1 MYHMAVYPSQC
12 SNYKSNMS
20 TINSKVVAYFSMEYA
35 IDQALKI
42 YSGGLG
48 FLAGSHL
55 RSAFQLNKN
64 IIGIGMLWKHGYYD
78 QERDSNGYMTAS
90 FKNKKFHFLED
101 TGIQFTVN
109 IHDKEVHVRAW
120 FLKPETFNTSPL
132 YLLSTDVPEN
142 DDISRTITQHLYYH
156 NDSTRVAQSIILG
169 IGGGK
174 LLDLLNIEIDTYHLN
189 EAHGIPLAFYL
200 YNKFQNT
207 EVLKSKLVFT
217 THTPE
222 QAGNEERDRNL
233 LSSMR
238 FFDTLSPEKI
248 TEITGQGGQQFNY
261 TLAALRLARK
271 ANAVSKIHGEVVRDM
286 WKNATGICEIIHI
299 TNAQNQLYW
308 QDPVLKSALENSNEE
323 NILKRKKQL
332 KQALFKIVADQTG
345 KILDPDV
352 LTIVWARR
360 FATYKRADLLLRDL
374 QQFTDLVNCTDQ
386 PVQVIWAGKPYPFD
400 DESIAIFHQIQSKT
414 NEFKNVAVLTGYE
427 LALSRLLKEGADIW
441 LNTPKHTREA
451 SGTSG
456 MSAAMNGTINFSIPD
471 GWIPE
476 FAIHNHNAFV
486 IPVAEQEPEN
496 TVIKD
501 QTEMNSMYKILHEQ
515 IIPCYY
521 NDKPRWTTLVMN
533 SMREIIADFD
543 SARMVEEY
551 FEKLY

>member
-1 MYHMAVYPSQC
+1 M
-12 SNYKSNMS
+12 SNQNPH
-20 TINSKVVAYFSMEYA
+20 VAYFSMEYA

-64 IIGIGMLWKHGYYD
+64 LIGIGILWKHGYYD
-78 QERDSNGYMTAS
+78 QERDDNGFMTAS

-120 FLKPETFNTSPL
+120 LLKPDTFNTSPL
-132 YLLSTDVPEN
+132 YLLSTNVPEN
-142 DDISRTITQHLYYH
+142 DEISRTITQHLYYH
-156 NDSTRVAQSIILG
+156 NDSTRIAQSIVLG

-174 LLDLLNIEIDTYHLN
+174 LLDILSIDIDTYHLN
-189 EAHGIPLAFYL
+189 EAHGIPLAFHL
-200 YNKFQNT
+200 YTKFQNT
-207 EVLKSKLVFT
+207 EILKSKLVFT

-233 LSSMR
+233 LASMH
-238 FFDTLSPEKI
+238 FFGMLSPEQI
-248 TEITGQGGQQFNY
+248 IEITGQEGHLFNY
-261 TLAALRLARK
+261 TLAALRLSRK
-271 ANAVSKIHGEVVRDM
+271 ANAVSKIHGDIVRDM
-286 WKNATGICEIIHI
+286 WKDHPNICEITHI

-308 QDPVLKSALENSNEE
+308 QDSALKSALDNNNEE
-323 NILKRKKQL
+323 NIRIRKRKL
-332 KQALFKIVADQTG
+332 KQDLFKTVADQTG
-345 KILDPDV
+345 KLFDPDV

-374 QQFTDLVNCTDQ
+374 QQFIDLVTCADQ

-400 DESIAIFHQIQSKT
+400 DESIALFHQIQSKT
-414 NEFKNVAVLTGYE
+414 NELKRVAVLTGYE

-456 MSAAMNGTINFSIPD
+456 MTAAMNGAINFSIPD

-476 FAIHNHNAFV
+476 FAVHNHNAFV
-486 IPVAEQEPEN
+486 IPLATEHEGNNVL
-496 TVIKD
+496 KD
-501 QTEMNSMYKILHEQ
+501 QGEMNSMFKILHEE

-521 NDKPRWTTLVMN
+521 NDKPRWTTLMTN
-533 SMREIIADFD
+533 SMREVSMYFD
-543 SARMVEEY
+543 SKRMVEEY
-551 FEKLY
+551 YEKMY